1 MFRWVFANSLGLV
14 SARLVSVGLV
24 SAGQVSVGLVS
35 TGLVSIGLVSVG
47 LVSAVLVSI
56 GLVSAGLVP
65 WPLHHQ
71 QDKSQKSFSLFSPD
85 LRSDFKPG

>member
-1 MFRWVFANSLGLV
+1 MFANSLGLV

-24 SAGQVSVGLVS
+24 S
-35 TGLVSIGLVSVG
+35 VG
-47 LVSAVLVSI
+47 LVSA

-71 QDKSQKSFSLFSPD
+71 WDKSQKSFSLFSPD
-85 LRSDFKPG
+85 LRSDFKSG